1 MLLHNRIVYLG
12 MPMVSAVTELIV
24 AELLYLNYESPSKP
38 VTLYINSPGT
48 VNAQGQAV
56 GFETEAFAIADC
68 MKYIKPPVQ
77 TICVGQAFGAAAML
91 LAQGEKG
98 KRFCLPNASIMLHQP
113 RSQARGQASD
123 IAIRAKEVM
132 ANRKVSCE
140 LMARACGRSV
150 DEIMADASRTKYLQP
165 DEAVEYGLVDK
176 VLHNVGKAAD
186 APKKPSRRG
195 SVEALRGAG
204 PGAGGGHRADRHD
217 DRADRALLGERQA
230 ALHAGRPARL
240 PAHHRAERPRGRRRR
255 PAGGEQGAQER
266 ASGDDR
272 RHGLLRGG
280 GRAGLGARVGRVRGV
295 RGAFFRG
302 WTAGTVAGRTN
313 HRRFCL

>member
-1 MLLHNRIVYLG
+1 MLGRLLAVAAALAPAASGLVAPAARPAPRSAMRMSAQFDESLFAKPAAEYKLGMGLSTPPTMGMGPMAPTMRAGAAPTMVAGGQAAETYDGVRIGPPPDLASLLLHNRIVYLG

-24 AELLYLNYESPSKP
+24 AELLYLNYESPTKP

-48 VNAQGQAV
+48 VNSQGQSV

-123 IAIRAKEVM
+123 IAIRAREVM
-132 ANRKVSCE
+132 SNRKVSCE

-165 DEAVEYGLVDK
+165 DEAVEYGLIDK
-176 VLHNVGKAAD
+176 VLHNVGKDAA
-186 APKKPSRRG
+186 AAVAKPSFMD
-195 SVEALRGAG
+195 AL
-204 PGAGGGHRADRHD
+204 
-217 DRADRALLGERQA
+217 
-230 ALHAGRPARL
+230 
-240 PAHHRAERPRGRRRR
+240 
-255 PAGGEQGAQER
+255 
-266 ASGDDR
+266 
-272 RHGLLRGG
+272 
-280 GRAGLGARVGRVRGV
+280 
-295 RGAFFRG
+295 
-302 WTAGTVAGRTN
+302 
-313 HRRFCL
+313 

>member
-1 MLLHNRIVYLG
+1 
-12 MPMVSAVTELIV
+12 
-24 AELLYLNYESPSKP
+24 
-38 VTLYINSPGT
+38 
-48 VNAQGQAV
+48 
-56 GFETEAFAIADC
+56 

-140 LMARACGRSV
+140 LLARACGRPV
-150 DEIMADASRTKYLQP
+150 VEVMRDASRTKYLQP

-186 APKKPSRRG
+186 APKTPSFM
-195 SVEALRGAG
+195 
-204 PGAGGGHRADRHD
+204 
-217 DRADRALLGERQA
+217 A
-230 ALHAGRPARL
+230 AL
-240 PAHHRAERPRGRRRR
+240 
-255 PAGGEQGAQER
+255 
-266 ASGDDR
+266 
-272 RHGLLRGG
+272 
-280 GRAGLGARVGRVRGV
+280 
-295 RGAFFRG
+295 
-302 WTAGTVAGRTN
+302 
-313 HRRFCL
+313 

>member
-1 MLLHNRIVYLG
+1 MRGSLALLLATAEALGAPPSLAARQHAADAAAKALGGKPIELGVPSMSAATMPPSMAGGLPPSMVAGGAAQETYDGVRIGPPPDLASLLLHNRIVYLG

-140 LMARACGRSV
+140 LLARACGRPV
-150 DEIMADASRTKYLQP
+150 DEVMRDASRTKYLQP

-186 APKKPSRRG
+186 APKKPSFMD
-195 SVEALRGAG
+195 AL
-204 PGAGGGHRADRHD
+204 
-217 DRADRALLGERQA
+217 
-230 ALHAGRPARL
+230 
-240 PAHHRAERPRGRRRR
+240 
-255 PAGGEQGAQER
+255 
-266 ASGDDR
+266 
-272 RHGLLRGG
+272 
-280 GRAGLGARVGRVRGV
+280 
-295 RGAFFRG
+295 
-302 WTAGTVAGRTN
+302 
-313 HRRFCL
+313 

>member
-1 MLLHNRIVYLG
+1 MAGSMPPSMVAGGAAQETYDGVRIGPPPDLASLLLHNRIVYLG

-38 VTLYINSPGT
+38 VT
-48 VNAQGQAV
+48 Q
-56 GFETEAFAIADC
+56 
-68 MKYIKPPVQ
+68 YIKPPVQ

-140 LMARACGRSV
+140 LLARACGRPV
-150 DEIMADASRTKYLQP
+150 DEVMRDASRTKYLQP

-186 APKKPSRRG
+186 APKKPSFMD
-195 SVEALRGAG
+195 AL
-204 PGAGGGHRADRHD
+204 
-217 DRADRALLGERQA
+217 
-230 ALHAGRPARL
+230 
-240 PAHHRAERPRGRRRR
+240 
-255 PAGGEQGAQER
+255 
-266 ASGDDR
+266 
-272 RHGLLRGG
+272 
-280 GRAGLGARVGRVRGV
+280 
-295 RGAFFRG
+295 
-302 WTAGTVAGRTN
+302 
-313 HRRFCL
+313 

>member
-1 MLLHNRIVYLG
+1 MQKHAAGDVRRTNLALKGLSSAAVTMLRPALALAALAVSNALRAPPSLAARQHAADAAAAALGGKPIDLGVPSMSAATMPPSMVAGGAAQETYDGVRIGPPPDLASLLLHNRIVYLG

-140 LMARACGRSV
+140 LLARACGRPV
-150 DEIMADASRTKYLQP
+150 DEVMRDASRTKYLQP

-186 APKKPSRRG
+186 APKKPSFMD
-195 SVEALRGAG
+195 AL
-204 PGAGGGHRADRHD
+204 
-217 DRADRALLGERQA
+217 
-230 ALHAGRPARL
+230 
-240 PAHHRAERPRGRRRR
+240 
-255 PAGGEQGAQER
+255 
-266 ASGDDR
+266 
-272 RHGLLRGG
+272 
-280 GRAGLGARVGRVRGV
+280 
-295 RGAFFRG
+295 
-302 WTAGTVAGRTN
+302 
-313 HRRFCL
+313 

>member
-1 MLLHNRIVYLG
+1 MLGRLLAVAAALAPAASGLVAPAARPAPRSAMRMSAQFDESLFAKPAAEYKLGMGLSTPPTMGMGPMAPTMRAGAAPTMVAGGQAAETYDGVRIGPPPDLASLLLHNRIVYLG

-24 AELLYLNYESPSKP
+24 AELLYLNYESPTKP

-48 VNAQGQAV
+48 VNSQGRTRVIQRRFNVNSQGQSV

-123 IAIRAKEVM
+123 IAIRAREVM
-132 ANRKVSCE
+132 SNRKVSCE

-150 DEIMADASRTKYLQP
+150 DEVMADASRTKYLQP
-165 DEAVEYGLVDK
+165 DEAVEYGLIDK
-176 VLHNVGKAAD
+176 VLHNVGKDAA
-186 APKKPSRRG
+186 AAVAKPSFMD
-195 SVEALRGAG
+195 AL
-204 PGAGGGHRADRHD
+204 
-217 DRADRALLGERQA
+217 
-230 ALHAGRPARL
+230 
-240 PAHHRAERPRGRRRR
+240 
-255 PAGGEQGAQER
+255 
-266 ASGDDR
+266 
-272 RHGLLRGG
+272 
-280 GRAGLGARVGRVRGV
+280 
-295 RGAFFRG
+295 
-302 WTAGTVAGRTN
+302 
-313 HRRFCL
+313 

>member
-1 MLLHNRIVYLG
+1 MMAGSMPPSMVAGGAAQETYDGVRIGPPPDLASLLLHNRIVYLG

-77 TICVGQAFGAAAML
+77 TICVGQ
-91 LAQGEKG
+91 GEKG

-123 IAIRAKEVM
+123 IAIRAQEVM

-140 LMARACGRSV
+140 LLARACGRPV
-150 DEIMADASRTKYLQP
+150 DEVMRDASRTNTSSP
-165 DEAVEYGLVDK
+165 TR
-176 VLHNVGKAAD
+176 
-186 APKKPSRRG
+186 PS
-195 SVEALRGAG
+195 ST
-204 PGAGGGHRADRHD
+204 
-217 DRADRALLGERQA
+217 
-230 ALHAGRPARL
+230 
-240 PAHHRAERPRGRRRR
+240 
-255 PAGGEQGAQER
+255 
-266 ASGDDR
+266 
-272 RHGLLRGG
+272 
-280 GRAGLGARVGRVRGV
+280 
-295 RGAFFRG
+295 G
-302 WTAGTVAGRTN
+302 WS
-313 HRRFCL
+313 